1 VQQQQLLQQVLLEEI
16 QPESCVLWITTT
28 ISPVQHWENTVHN
41 NMLHSSIVTYCPA
54 PSKTIWVPWL
64 PLLF

>member
-1 VQQQQLLQQVLLEEI
+1 VQQQLLLQQVLLEEI

-28 ISPVQHWENTVHN
+28 MSLVQHLENTVHN
-41 NMLHSSIVTYCPA
+41 NMLHSSIATYCHA